1 MNVWGSGD
9 RGGAGLRVPPE
20 SWAVGALR
28 LRRLVADDA
37 PAVSQAVTE
46 SLDHLAPWVVWANAQ
61 TASVEGQRAR
71 LSAPGREWSASSD
84 YQYGIFAR
92 ADGAV
97 PDDDADADVVVG
109 ACGLHRRSAPGTL
122 EIGYWVH
129 VAHTGRGI
137 ASRAAEALTDI
148 GFSLSGVERM
158 EIRCDAANAASA
170 AITRRLGYVLAVQRP
185 RPPAAPGEEGLEQVW
200 RCYRR
205 AWASRASTG

>member
-1 MNVWGSGD
+1 VSVPGSGD
-9 RGGAGLRVPPE
+9 GGDGGLLVPPE
-20 SWAVGALR
+20 SWPLGALR

-37 PAVSQAVTE
+37 PAVSQAVTQ
-46 SLDHLAPWVVWANAQ
+46 SLDHLVPWVAWANAQ

-84 YQYGIFAR
+84 YEYGIFSR
-92 ADGAV
+92 SV
-97 PDDDADADVVVG
+97 ADADVVVG

-129 VAHTGRGI
+129 VAYTGRRI

-170 AITRRLGYVLAVQRP
+170 AIPRRLGYVLATQRP
-185 RPPAAPGEEGLEQVW
+185 RPPAAPGEQGLEQVW

-205 AWASRASTG
+205 AWASRAGPG